1 MIGLMM
7 RQKVLRMGLVLLG
20 LCLGQAQAGQT
31 QTGKTVLV
39 QSPATPAPATAP
51 PTFSCASQGVLE
63 NLVALIVKS
72 NQLDPTLNF
81 LVSQVKT
88 DPSQETN
95 KKTSEKAIS
104 CTVHLQ
110 IVRSQSEELVDELDV
125 AYRITNQQNGAFRLE
140 FSPLRQG
147 SK

>member
-7 RQKVLRMGLVLLG
+7 RQKVLWMGLVLLG
-20 LCLGQAQAGQT
+20 LCLGLRLGQAQAGQT

-95 KKTSEKAIS
+95 KKTSERAIS

-110 IVRSQSEELVDELDV
+110 IVRSQSEELVDP
-125 AYRITNQQNGAFRLE
+125 ING
-140 FSPLRQG
+140 S
-147 SK
+147 